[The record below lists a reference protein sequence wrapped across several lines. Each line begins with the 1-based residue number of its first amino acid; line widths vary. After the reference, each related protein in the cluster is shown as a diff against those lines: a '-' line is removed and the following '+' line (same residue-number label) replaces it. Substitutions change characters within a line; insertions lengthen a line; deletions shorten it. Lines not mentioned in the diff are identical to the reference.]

1 MSLEPLW
8 LAWGRLATSPLP
20 LNQAV
25 SHEMRFQSSTRWCRG
40 QQAHARSMHWPIK
53 KSRPV
58 LRGYGEEG
66 IFAGDIRSRD
76 SCMCCFW
83 WYFEIN
89 LCSCWLSHGLLVY
102 AQADL
107 YPIPNLLM
115 RSRHESLGL
124 TILGCQSLGLLG
136 LALGMSTSRSL
147 SFKSLPGGQ
156 CLGVYG
162 SHSFGV
168 GVKTQIR

>member
-1 MSLEPLW
+1 MVQGPTGSRQVHAL
-8 LAWGRLATSPLP
+8 THKKI
-20 LNQAV
+20 QA
-25 SHEMRFQSSTRWCRG
+25 SF
-40 QQAHARSMHWPIK
+40 AR
-53 KSRPV
+53 
-58 LRGYGEEG
+58 LRGGR

-102 AQADL
+102 TQADL

-115 RSRHESLGL
+115 RSRYESLGL